1 MGRVPPA
8 RKGAGLAP
16 RHPALPQGKDTKE
29 AEGTNVAYAMLQR
42 EGPGPLSSAPEPA
55 RLDFDPPDPHPCRKA
70 SPALSREYDPRPP
83 PRCGR
88 LLWR

>member
-1 MGRVPPA
+1 MGKVPLA
-8 RKGAGLAP
+8 RKVASPSP
-16 RHPALPQGKDTKE
+16 RPCIALQGKDTKE